1 MDDKQTQ
8 RTVPNFGA
16 SIERKVKGTIRLQNV
31 KRIKLPFVP
40 PRAEKEEKSFV
51 LGYN

>member
-1 MDDKQTQ
+1 MDDQQSQQTVTTLRPRFSAPAQ
-8 RTVPNFGA
+8 GA
-16 SIERKVKGTIRLQNV
+16 IRLQSV